1 MDGIINILKPPGMT
15 SHDVVAF
22 SRRTL
27 KTKKIGHTGTLDPGV
42 TGVLPICVG
51 RATKIVQ
58 YLTDQD
64 KVYQGELTLG
74 ISTSTQDRFG
84 EILSEQDASHLQL
97 ASVQEVVEG
106 FIGDIMQVPPMVSAV
121 KHQGKRLYEL
131 AREGIEV
138 EREPRPVS
146 IYSLKITESGS
157 WHTPHP
163 WIRFEVHCSKGT
175 YVRTLCADIGEQL
188 GVGGHMSQLVRTR
201 SGPFRI
207 TEAVSL
213 ETLQEAAANGVLEQY
228 LQPIEVG
235 IPHLPKVLVK
245 DAVITAIAHGN
256 RIFQPGISN
265 APDDINDGDIV
276 RLHSAA
282 HLLAIAKVVPVL
294 NKMGGSSLAFQPIT
308 VF

>member
-27 KTKKIGHTGTLDPGV
+27 KTKKIGHTGTLDPEV
-42 TGVLPICVG
+42 SGVLPICVG
-51 RATKIVQ
+51 RATKVVQ
-58 YLTDQD
+58 YLTEQD

-74 ISTSTQDRFG
+74 ISTSTQDAFG
-84 EILSEQDASHLQL
+84 EILTQQNASHLKL
-97 ASVQEVVEG
+97 ETVQEVIGG
-106 FIGDIMQVPPMVSAV
+106 FVGDIMQVPPMVSAV

-146 IYSLKITESGS
+146 IYSLEITEFGP
-157 WHTPHP
+157 WHVEHP
-163 WIRFEVHCSKGT
+163 WIRFRVHCSKGT
-175 YVRTLCADIGEQL
+175 YVRTLCADIGDKL
-188 GVGGHMSQLVRTR
+188 GVGGHMSKLMRTR

-207 TEAVSL
+207 AESVTL
-213 ETLQEAAANGVLEQY
+213 ETLEEAATRGLVEQY
-228 LQPIEVG
+228 LQPIETGV
-235 IPHLPKVLVK
+235 PHLPKVLVK

-256 RIFQPGISN
+256 RIFQPGICN
-265 APDDINDGDIV
+265 APEQISAGDVV
-276 RLHSAA
+276 RLHSSSKI
-282 HLLAIAKVVPVL
+282 LAIAKVITVPD
-294 NKMGGSSLAFQPIT
+294 KMGRSSLAFQPIT